1 MLFIF
6 FNAVLMILN
15 ILMLILAVYCV
26 LRQDSSTKVG
36 YYFMAVLFM
45 LNIVAQGVNLCR
57 F

>member
-26 LRQDSSTKVG
+26 LRQGSSTKVG